1 MTTVSPTYAEEIL
14 DPWYAHRLDGILR
27 QRSWKLSGI
36 LNGIDVDSYNP
47 ATDPNVYQHYSVDDM
62 SGKAENKRRLQERL
76 YLEQDPDVP
85 MIGMVTRMVS
95 HKGLDLV
102 KKQRTT

>member
-1 MTTVSPTYAEEIL
+1 MRKKFSTRGMPTGSTAFCASVRGSCRESSTAL
-14 DPWYAHRLDGILR
+14 MW
-27 QRSWKLSGI
+27 
-36 LNGIDVDSYNP
+36 DSYNP

-62 SGKAENKRRLQERL
+62 SGKAKNKRRLQERL

-102 KKQRTT
+102 KEQRTT